1 MKGEAAEEEENVE
14 EFKRAFETQLEIHSP
29 ELAESILSPIQDP
42 GVVEAR
48 KYFAM
53 EYLRNLTQESS
64 TFDGARAAA
73 PTQEQTARVDR
84 NAQAERILRNPDLR
98 VPAGD
103 EFMYLPQ

>member
-1 MKGEAAEEEENVE
+1 MKGEAGEEEENAE

-29 ELAESILSPIQDP
+29 ELGESILSPIQDP

-53 EYLRNLTQESS
+53 EYLRKLTRESS
-64 TFDGARAAA
+64 TLDGVRAAA
-73 PTQEQTARVDR
+73 PTGEQTARVDR
-84 NAQAERILRNPDLR
+84 NAQSERILRNPDLR

-103 EFMYLPQ
+103 EYMYLAQ

>member
-1 MKGEAAEEEENVE
+1 MKGEAAEEEDNIE
-14 EFKRAFETQLEIHSP
+14 EFKRAFETQLEINSP
-29 ELAESILSPIQDP
+29 EFGESTLSPIQDP

-64 TFDGARAAA
+64 AFDGARAAA
-73 PTQEQTARVDR
+73 PTEEQMARVDR
-84 NAQAERILRNPDLR
+84 NPQAERILRNPDLR

-103 EFMYLPQ
+103 EYMYIPQ